1 MVSEVTALFSQPT
14 MLLVFLSGF
23 LSALTPCILPILP
36 PMLAGSMGHRLRPL
50 FIVMGS
56 AVTFTFMG
64 GLFSVIG
71 SVYTKETLRYFFIAM
86 IILFGAIWADQDIN
100 NIFTKY
106 SSMFVGRI
114 HMVLSS
120 VGLKGPGP
128 GHPLLGAF
136 TLGMT
141 LGIVWIPCVG
151 PILGSVL
158 AYTTYQ
164 GNILHGSLLLLSY
177 SAGLSIPVL
186 FIAYTGKRY
195 SSRLKWLEQNSEK
208 FERFAGWVMILT
220 GVAILWGLDK
230 QLQAVL
236 LPYISD
242 IELIL
247 LKYVG
252 PG

>member
-1 MVSEVTALFSQPT
+1 MTSVSEVTSLFAEPT
-14 MLLVFLSGF
+14 MLLSFLSGF

-36 PMLAGSMGHRLRPL
+36 PMLAGSLGHRLRPL
-50 FIVMGS
+50 FIVAGS
-56 AVTFTFMG
+56 AVTFTVMG

-71 SVYTKETLRYFFIAM
+71 SVYAKEALRYFFIAM
-86 IILFGAIWADQDIN
+86 IILFGAVWADKDIN
-100 NIFTKY
+100 NIFMRY
-106 SSMFVGRI
+106 SSMAMGR
-114 HMVLSS
+114 VYSALTS

-136 TLGMT
+136 TLGMS
-141 LGIVWIPCVG
+141 LGIIWIPCVG

-164 GNILHGSLLLLSY
+164 GNVLHGSILLLTY

-195 SSRLKWLEQNSEK
+195 SSRLRWVEENSQRLERIS
-208 FERFAGWVMILT
+208 GWVMILT
-220 GVAILWGLDK
+220 GVAILWGFDK
-230 QLQAVL
+230 KLQALL

-252 PG
+252 

>member
-1 MVSEVTALFSQPT
+1 MVSEVTALFAEPT
-14 MLLVFLSGF
+14 TLLVFLSGF

-36 PMLAGSMGHRLRPL
+36 PMLAGSMGHRLRPI
-50 FIVMGS
+50 FIVLGS
-56 AVTFTFMG
+56 AVTFTLMG

-71 SVYTKETLRYFFIAM
+71 SVYTKEALRYFFIAM
-86 IILFGAIWADQDIN
+86 IILFGAIWADPDIN
-100 NIFTKY
+100 NIFMKY
-106 SSMFVGRI
+106 SSMIVGRV
-114 HMVLSS
+114 HNALTS

-136 TLGMT
+136 ALGLS

-164 GNILHGSLLLLSY
+164 GNVLHGSFLLLSY

-195 SSRLKWLEQNSEK
+195 SNRLKWIEENSERL
-208 FERFAGWVMILT
+208 ERFAGWIMILT

-230 QLQAVL
+230 QLQALL

-242 IELIL
+242 IELVL
-247 LKYVG
+247 LRYIG
-252 PG
+252 